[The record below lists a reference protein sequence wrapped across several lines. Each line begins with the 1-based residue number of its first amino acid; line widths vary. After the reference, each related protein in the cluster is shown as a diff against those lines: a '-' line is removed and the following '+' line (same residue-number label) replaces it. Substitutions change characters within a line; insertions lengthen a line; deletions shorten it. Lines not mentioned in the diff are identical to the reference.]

1 MTPDKKHIEIF
12 FNGQKVGIYEKSHKK
27 SARRQQSRK
36 THSPLPDKLKQ
47 RLYPTVLEFFA
58 VNDFHHVSIRE
69 IYRKSGISPSSIY
82 RYHPSKEDLLFST
95 LDEKISEIGILVR
108 EHIKGIES
116 TKEILRKIFWVTMDY
131 YDRNPGVAVTAFITV
146 PMRTWMK
153 EPSYRRDDAQA
164 IIQEV
169 VQLARKR
176 GDIDP
181 SIRTSQILDLYYM
194 HCYRQI
200 HLWYFNGMTTKLV
213 DRIPAFFDILWKTL
227 APPQHCS

>member
-1 MTPDKKHIEIF
+1 MKRIVKK
-12 FNGQKVGIYEKSHKK
+12 NTRGQSHKPP
-27 SARRQQSRK
+27 SA
-36 THSPLPDKLKQ
+36 LPVKLKE
-47 RLYPTVLEFFA
+47 RLFPAVLELFA
-58 VNDFHHVSIRE
+58 ENDFHHVNIRQ
-69 IYRKSGISPSSIY
+69 IYRKSGVSPSTIY
-82 RYHPSKEDLLFST
+82 RYFPSKEGLLFSI
-95 LDEKISEIGILVR
+95 LDEKISEIGVLVR

-153 EPSYRRDDAQA
+153 EQSYRRDDASA

-169 VQLARKR
+169 VKRARER
-176 GDIDP
+176 GDIDS
-181 SIRTSQILDLYYM
+181 SIRTSQILDQYYM

-227 APPQHCS
+227 APPHNDS

>member
-1 MTPDKKHIEIF
+1 MKRIVKK
-12 FNGQKVGIYEKSHKK
+12 NTRRQSHKPL
-27 SARRQQSRK
+27 SALS
-36 THSPLPDKLKQ
+36 DNLKE
-47 RLYPTVLEFFA
+47 RLYPAVLELFA
-58 VNDFHHVSIRE
+58 ENDFHHVNIRQ
-69 IYRKSGISPSSIY
+69 IYRKSGVSPSTIY
-82 RYHPSKEDLLFST
+82 RYFPSKEGLLFSI
-95 LDEKISEIGILVR
+95 LDEKISEIGVLVR

-153 EPSYRRDDAQA
+153 EPSYRRDDASA

-169 VQLARKR
+169 VKRARER
-176 GDIDP
+176 GDIDS
-181 SIRTSQILDLYYM
+181 SIRTSQILDQYYM

-227 APPQHCS
+227 APPHNGS

>member
-1 MTPDKKHIEIF
+1 MKRVVKK
-12 FNGQKVGIYEKSHKK
+12 NTRGQL
-27 SARRQQSRK
+27 SRK
-36 THSPLPDKLKQ
+36 PPSPLPDKLKQ
-47 RLYPTVLEFFA
+47 RLYPAVLELFA
-58 VNDFHHVSIRE
+58 ENDFHHVNIRE
-69 IYRKSGISPSSIY
+69 IYRKSGVSPSTIY
-82 RYHPSKEDLLFST
+82 RYFPSKEDLLFAI
-95 LDEKISEIGILVR
+95 LDEKISEIGVLVR

-116 TKEILRKIFWVTMDY
+116 TREILRKIFWVTMDY

-153 EPSYRRDDAQA
+153 EQSYRRDDASA

-169 VQLARKR
+169 VKRARER
-176 GDIDP
+176 GDIDS
-181 SIRTSQILDLYYM
+181 SIRTSQILDQYYM

-227 APPQHCS
+227 APPHNDS